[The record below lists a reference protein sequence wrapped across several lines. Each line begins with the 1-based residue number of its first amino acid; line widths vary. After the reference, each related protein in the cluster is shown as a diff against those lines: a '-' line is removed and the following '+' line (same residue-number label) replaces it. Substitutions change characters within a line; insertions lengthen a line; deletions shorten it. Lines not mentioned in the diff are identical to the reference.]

1 MPHRHVA
8 MVLYEPAGSRRR
20 WRRKGAGRCPL
31 PRLFRRCVGRGLTA
45 TVEVVAA
52 AAMEIFPSRRGL
64 LRIPGLGVHREIPLE
79 RCGPLGGG
87 AAARPHVRGA
97 TGVGTATSTVRCIWC
112 LTGCSGFR
120 NVAGGTHR
128 GARPLSHTDVDRS
141 LGGGSRS
148 TTRSCCYSQ
157 RRGIQDSSPGR
168 RWKEMGGA
176 VDSPGVASN
185 GEIGTH
191 CTQGTGSNRIP
202 EVGTKW
208 VLIPR
213 SLPISIAT
221 SGETH
226 VSTSM
231 ANPLRR
237 LICLFTKWVIKLACC
252 CCCRE
257 RVSFFTLME

>member
-1 MPHRHVA
+1 MPPPPPLPSLRR
-8 MVLYEPAGSRRR
+8 AGSRSD
-20 WRRKGAGRCPL
+20 
-31 PRLFRRCVGRGLTA
+31 GRG
-45 TVEVVAA
+45 
-52 AAMEIFPSRRGL
+52 
-64 LRIPGLGVHREIPLE
+64 
-79 RCGPLGGG
+79 GGSSSDG
-87 AAARPHVRGA
+87 DLPFAARPPSDPRPRGSPGDSA
-97 TGVGTATSTVRCIWC
+97 GAMRSTRRRSCGSSPREGCDWGWDCHLDCEVPFWC

-120 NVAGGTHR
+120 SVAGGTHR

-208 VLIPR
+208 VSIPR

-252 CCCRE
+252 CHCNSALIKTLAKCNNDCCYQE
-257 RVSFFTLME
+257 SPYMAQCSYTP

>member
-1 MPHRHVA
+1 MEEEGGRPVPPPPPLPSLRR
-8 MVLYEPAGSRRR
+8 AGSRSD
-20 WRRKGAGRCPL
+20 
-31 PRLFRRCVGRGLTA
+31 GRG
-45 TVEVVAA
+45 
-52 AAMEIFPSRRGL
+52 
-64 LRIPGLGVHREIPLE
+64 
-79 RCGPLGGG
+79 GGSSSDG
-87 AAARPHVRGA
+87 DLPFAARPPSDPRPRGSPGDSA
-97 TGVGTATSTVRCIWC
+97 GAMRSTRRRSCGSSPREGCDWGWDCHLDCEVPFWC

-120 NVAGGTHR
+120 SVAGGTHR

-208 VLIPR
+208 VSIPR

-237 LICLFTKWVIKLACC
+237 LICLFTKWEIKLACC
-252 CCCRE
+252 CCIKPNKLVDVE
-257 RVSFFTLME
+257 FKFVI

>member
-1 MPHRHVA
+1 

-31 PRLFRRCVGRGLTA
+31 PRLFRRCVGRGLAA

-52 AAMEIFPSRRGL
+52 AAMVIFPSRRGL

-97 TGVGTATSTVRCIWC
+97 TGVGTATSTVRCPFGAS
-112 LTGCSGFR
+112 LGVQASEVLLEAPTGVPGPFPTQ
-120 NVAGGTHR
+120 A
-128 GARPLSHTDVDRS
+128 DVDRS

-208 VLIPR
+208 VSIPR

-252 CCCRE
+252 
-257 RVSFFTLME
+257 